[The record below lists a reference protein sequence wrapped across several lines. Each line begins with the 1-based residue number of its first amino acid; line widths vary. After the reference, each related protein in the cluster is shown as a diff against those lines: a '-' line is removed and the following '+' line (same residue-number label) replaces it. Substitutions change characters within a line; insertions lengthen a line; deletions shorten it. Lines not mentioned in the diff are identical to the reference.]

1 MAVEFSRDITF
12 GQYLDLHSSLH
23 RLDPRS
29 KILAYTALMLATFLV
44 RASFAGLALLFAA
57 AALIQLA
64 SRVPFGYVLRGM
76 RLLFSTLLII
86 IVFQILFFPNPTP
99 EGVLWQWWA
108 LSISLD
114 GIRQGLVLL
123 VRVVLLYYWTTTLMF
138 TTAMVDLADGAEVL
152 LGPLKRIGVPVN
164 ELVMVLVIAIKF
176 VPNLVAELE
185 RMIKAQAAR
194 GARFDQ
200 GGLLDRARKVGGLL
214 IPLFVNSFNR
224 AETLTTAMNARC
236 YRGGRGRTK
245 RRVLTF
251 GRNDALALLVAIAF
265 AVAAIAIS
273 RIAPF

>member
-1 MAVEFSRDITF
+1 MDNTIIS
-12 GQYLDLHSSLH
+12 
-23 RLDPRS
+23 
-29 KILAYTALMLATFLV
+29 
-44 RASFAGLALLFAA
+44 
-57 AALIQLA
+57 
-64 SRVPFGYVLRGM
+64 VLPWV
-76 RLLFSTLLII
+76 I
-86 IVFQILFFPNPTP
+86 IVRL
-99 EGVLWQWWA
+99 
-108 LSISLD
+108 
-114 GIRQGLVLL
+114 
-123 VRVVLLYYWTTTLMF
+123 
-138 TTAMVDLADGAEVL
+138 
-152 LGPLKRIGVPVN
+152 
-164 ELVMVLVIAIKF
+164 MVLVIAIKF

-251 GRNDALALLVAIAF
+251 GRNDALALAVAIAF